1 MTPKRTRIIALILVG
16 VLVFGL
22 AATGISAADGI
33 KRLICPADGFLV
45 RRAFFRPFFG
55 TARLIISL

>member
-16 VLVFGL
+16 VLVFGQR
-22 AATGISAADGI
+22 AADGI

>member
-22 AATGISAADGI
+22 AATGI
-33 KRLICPADGFLV
+33 KRLVCPADKKAV

>member
-1 MTPKRTRIIALILVG
+1 MTPKRTRIIALILR
-16 VLVFGL
+16 
-22 AATGISAADGI
+22 AADGI